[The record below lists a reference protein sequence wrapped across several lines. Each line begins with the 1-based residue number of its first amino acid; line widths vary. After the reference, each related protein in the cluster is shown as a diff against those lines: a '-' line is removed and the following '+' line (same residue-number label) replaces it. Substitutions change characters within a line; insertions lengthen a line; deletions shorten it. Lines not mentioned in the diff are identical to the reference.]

1 MFRKHL
7 FIFQINEI
15 RQNYPNIICWRLKIL
30 SFRVSVEKTLLSGLH
45 GVKGSNLALCNLYIR
60 VRVMEIVIRQNIY
73 GYVALCICLA

>member
-15 RQNYPNIICWRLKIL
+15 RQNYPNIICWRPKIL
-30 SFRVSVEKTLLSGLH
+30 SFGVSLEKAQISGLH

-60 VRVMEIVIRQNIY
+60 VRVMEIVIRQKIY
-73 GYVALCICLA
+73 GYAALCICLA